1 MIYYFIDFPFHWW
14 RQFAMMLH
22 ELQLCGGAAS
32 GVSSNARRRSQNK
45 VLSFW
50 VKWFCQF
57 MVHLC
62 IIIICGGCVDLPASH
77 LVFKFWRFDYI
88 WRMGFVIGD
97 YGEKEKVWER
107 AYGLQWTLLEDDK
120 TRELIGACSCGND
133 WQCLN
138 GQETLM
144 KWSLLN
150 YYYRLTNPP

>member
-14 RQFAMMLH
+14 RQFAMMLL

-32 GVSSNARRRSQNK
+32 GVSANARRRSQNK

-88 WRMGFVIGD
+88 WRMGFVIETTVKRKRCGN
-97 YGEKEKVWER
+97 EHMVCS
-107 AYGLQWTLLEDDK
+107 GLYWK
-120 TRELIGACSCGND
+120 TIRRELIGAYSCGND